1 MQQHYAQGPSLDST
15 AKILVLGD
23 SGVGKSSLVHA
34 LCHNEPLRSSVP
46 TIGCN
51 IDVRLHS
58 STIPSAA
65 ATSTARSTIPSLLSR
80 ANNNTA
86 DPSAPPVSG
95 SLGLTE
101 PTFIE
106 FYDISGSPA
115 VGHEKSRTMFYRDV
129 PYQGIVLVHDLC
141 NRRSYDNLWKWIGD
155 YLEAS
160 GSSSAPRWPSQ
171 QQVDALGTHSTS
183 HHGSR
188 YGDLSIP
195 LLVVGTK
202 VDMANSTYDQYKS
215 NLGPS
220 FGQDLVDKYGGEAI
234 SVCSI
239 SPAEFMPNS
248 STMIAF
254 NLFFNRIV
262 DPRATPTTASS
273 RSRNQ
278 SSNSHYG
285 AHSPA
290 EAPRYPR
297 PPPTPTP
304 GEDPQLQLHHRH
316 PSQPQQQRPG
326 SSLTSSA
333 EEKDEYGS
341 SAIPIMD
348 FATFT
353 GGSSTTHQSSEHA
366 HYHHPFT
373 PSHGPPSRSNS
384 PLDQSGTAVPTARS
398 VTPTGFSSTLSTKSA
413 LRAQYERNRS
423 VLGQYN
429 SNMGVPTY
437 TNLSGKGS
445 TSAGGTHR

>member
-1 MQQHYAQGPSLDST
+1 MQQQYAQGSSLDST

-34 LCHNEPLRSSVP
+34 LCHSEPLRYSTP

-65 ATSTARSTIPSLLSR
+65 ATSSARSTNPSLLSR
-80 ANNNTA
+80 ASNTSA
-86 DPSAPPVSG
+86 DPSASLASG
-95 SLGLTE
+95 GLGLSE

-106 FYDISGSPA
+106 FYDISGSPS
-115 VGHEKSRTMFYRDV
+115 VRHEKSRTMFYRDV
-129 PYQGIVLVHDLC
+129 PYQGILLVHDLC

-160 GSSSAPRWPSQ
+160 SSSAAPRWPSQ
-171 QQVDALGTHSTS
+171 QQGFNSTS
-183 HHGSR
+183 HHGARS
-188 YGDLSIP
+188 GELGIP

-202 VDMANSTYDQYKS
+202 TDVANSTYDQHKS
-215 NLGPS
+215 SLSTS

-254 NLFFNRIV
+254 NLFFNSIV
-262 DPRATPTTASS
+262 DPRSTAATSS
-273 RSRNQ
+273 RSRNP
-278 SSNSHYG
+278 SANSQTG
-285 AHSPA
+285 AYAPA
-290 EAPRYPR
+290 STSRYPR

-304 GEDPQLQLHHRH
+304 GEDPQLQLLQHRH
-316 PSQPQQQRPG
+316 PSQPHQRRG
-326 SSLTSSA
+326 SSVD
-333 EEKDEYGS
+333 EKDDYGS
-341 SAIPIMD
+341 SGIPIMD

-353 GGSSTTHQSSEHA
+353 GGSATSHQSPEY
-366 HYHHPFT
+366 YHQHHQQSSAT
-373 PSHGPPSRSNS
+373 SHGPPSRSRS
-384 PLDQSGTAVPTARS
+384 PFDPAGTAMPPARS

-429 SNMGVPTY
+429 SNLGVLTY
-437 TNLSGKGS
+437 TNLSSKGGS
-445 TSAGGTHR
+445 SAGRTH